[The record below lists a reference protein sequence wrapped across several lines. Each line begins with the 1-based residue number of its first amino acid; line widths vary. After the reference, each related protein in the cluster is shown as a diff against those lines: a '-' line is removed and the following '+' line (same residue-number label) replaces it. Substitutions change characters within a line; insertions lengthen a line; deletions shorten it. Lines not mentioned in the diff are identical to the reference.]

1 MESSQDEMSF
11 LDHLEALRWH
21 LIRAIIA
28 VLAVGVVAFVC
39 KDFIFQIIF
48 APKNGD
54 FFTYRMFCK
63 IGHLF
68 GFESAFCAEQLPFTI
83 QSRTMAGQF
92 SAHIWTSIWAGVI
105 LAFPYVL
112 YEVWKFI
119 SPALYENERKL
130 ARGFILFAV
139 FYRSFVWLL
148 SHHPTISEFLRVL
161 FSKSRSEKP
170 NRFKLLYFG
179 STLVSHFVWH
189 YF

>member
-68 GFESAFCAEQLPFTI
+68 GFESAFCAEQLP
-83 QSRTMAGQF
+83 
-92 SAHIWTSIWAGVI
+92 
-105 LAFPYVL
+105 
-112 YEVWKFI
+112 
-119 SPALYENERKL
+119 
-130 ARGFILFAV
+130 
-139 FYRSFVWLL
+139 
-148 SHHPTISEFLRVL
+148 
-161 FSKSRSEKP
+161 EKTRQ
-170 NRFKLLYFG
+170 NRP
-179 STLVSHFVWH
+179 HFRA
-189 YF
+189 Y

>member
-112 YEVWKFI
+112 MKSGNSSVQHSMKT
-119 SPALYENERKL
+119 SA
-130 ARGFILFAV
+130 
-139 FYRSFVWLL
+139 SWL
-148 SHHPTISEFLRVL
+148 VAL
-161 FSKSRSEKP
+161 FS
-170 NRFKLLYFG
+170 LLLCCF
-179 STLVSHFVWH
+179 L
-189 YF
+189 